1 MIINSKIKIFCL
13 LFFVSFIF
21 SLTINAQTSDIED
34 AKYVEV
40 FLLPRTGSFSEGS
53 TFEVPIL
60 INTNAASVN
69 GINIK
74 INFDKDYLLIVEPS
88 GGKSIVGFWAESPSY
103 DNTLGTVN
111 YIGTIPGGIVTESG
125 LIATITFK
133 ALSYGQAQISISPAS
148 KISLNDGLQTNA
160 VLDLG
165 RAEYNILKKLSE
177 GVSVFSETHSSQ
189 VKWYNNNSPVV
200 SWQRDAGVDG
210 FSFELDNK
218 PFTVPDNIINSNET
232 TKSFENLTDGLW
244 YFHIKA
250 NKNGAWGTTGHFLLK
265 IDTVPP
271 AEFTP
276 KVNNFLAS
284 AILSGRTLVSFF
296 TTDNLSGVDH
306 YEVGTIDENQPISQA
321 PVFFEA
327 GSPFQVPILENSILK
342 VIVRAFDKAGN
353 TREGYLE
360 VGPPF
365 MIWKFVKNNLLLLV
379 VLFVIL
385 IILLAYYLMKY
396 KINRLKNPS
405 TFSTLESDI
414 KNYLYKRKEVQ
425 ERDIIEKEKIEILEK
440 DLNEIKAEID
450 KEIKDEK

>member
-1 MIINSKIKIFCL
+1 MIINSKIKIL
-13 LFFVSFIF
+13 LLAFSIFFLVGF
-21 SLTINAQTSDIED
+21 SVNAQTSDIED
-34 AKYVEV
+34 AKHVEV

-74 INFDKDYLLIVEPS
+74 INFDKDYLSIVEPS
-88 GGKSIVGFWAESPSY
+88 GGKSIIGFWDESPSY

-189 VKWYNNNSPVV
+189 VKWYNNNSGVV
-200 SWQRDAGVDG
+200 SWQRDAGVNG

-218 PFTVPDNIINSNET
+218 PFTVPDNIVDSSET

-250 NKNGAWGTTGHFLLK
+250 NKNGAWGTSGHFLLK

-306 YEVGTIDENQPISQA
+306 YEVGTINENQPISQA
-321 PVFFEA
+321 PVFFEV
-327 GSPFQVPILENSILK
+327 GSPFQVPVLENSTLK

-365 MIWKFVKNNLLLLV
+365 MIWKFIKNNLLLV
-379 VLFVIL
+379 VIFVIL

-396 KINRLKNPS
+396 KINRLKHPN

-414 KNYLYKRKEVQ
+414 KNYLDKRKEIH

-440 DLNEIKAEID
+440 DLEEVKMEID
-450 KEIKDEK
+450 QENEAK